1 MTKETKTG
9 VFKKW
14 ATVENKPIQ
23 EAKKFEFFEDEV
35 LIQIFVKYPSNLTLV
50 GADGSLSTMQEK
62 MKKVF
67 PIAKVIA
74 VGKQCSR
81 DYKVGDLVSVP
92 DIYAQMIP
100 NAAWRRYMETRD
112 DTAKQWHGPI
122 PEHFIPL
129 LEVKWEMNQFFLNK
143 LGPQKDH
150 QRNIYLVPTSQTKC
164 RVNGLV

>member
-50 GADGSLSTMQEK
+50 GA
-62 MKKVF
+62 
-67 PIAKVIA
+67 
-74 VGKQCSR
+74 
-81 DYKVGDLVSVP
+81 
-92 DIYAQMIP
+92 
-100 NAAWRRYMETRD
+100 
-112 DTAKQWHGPI
+112 
-122 PEHFIPL
+122 
-129 LEVKWEMNQFFLNK
+129 MNQFFLNK